1 MKIDIQGDIVIS
13 ISIYWKTF
21 LKNEKNKSENKILLR
36 EIKKVT
42 QT

>member
-1 MKIDIQGDIVIS
+1 MKIEIHGDIIFLGFN
-13 ISIYWKTF
+13 YWETF